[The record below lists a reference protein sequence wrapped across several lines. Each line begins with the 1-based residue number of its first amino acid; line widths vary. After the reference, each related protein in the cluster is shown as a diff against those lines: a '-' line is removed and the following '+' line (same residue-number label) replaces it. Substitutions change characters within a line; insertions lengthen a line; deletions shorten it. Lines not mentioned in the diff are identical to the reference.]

1 MKGPQGW
8 DARIQLTVDQDA
20 KHALELARL
29 ADRIP
34 LTVRVRAMIS
44 LWQTDPDLCDRVD
57 ELARE
62 LAGKDA
68 K

>member
-8 DARIQLTVDQDA
+8 DTRIQLTVDAEA

-29 ADRIP
+29 ADHIPATARI
-34 LTVRVRAMIS
+34 RAMIT
-44 LWQTDPDLCDRVD
+44 LWQTDPDLCERVD

-62 LAGKDA
+62 MTGKT